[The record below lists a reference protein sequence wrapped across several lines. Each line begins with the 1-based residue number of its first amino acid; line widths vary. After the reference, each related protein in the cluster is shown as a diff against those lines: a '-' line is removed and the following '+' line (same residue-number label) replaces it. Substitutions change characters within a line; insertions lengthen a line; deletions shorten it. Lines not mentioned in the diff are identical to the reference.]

1 MNTNDLTEVRYLLSY
16 EENELLGLYSTYAK
30 AELASKAFTTIP
42 MASGV
47 KRNYLLFTIRAY
59 AVDDVA
65 TLPNEEEFTPSFCFD
80 IQNVGAPWYKQAWS
94 ETRFEY
100 YRSDE
105 SPPRYKLELD
115 NKRINRSGSIKFDS
129 LAWTVRVSGIDVWNE
144 EEAKTKAEI
153 IWDGFLLLYGYQKA
167 IRSFTVNE
175 LDMALEARDQLNL
188 ALHQQN
194 ENALTDA
201 LSSLQSNAPS

>member
-1 MNTNDLTEVRYLLSY
+1 
-16 EENELLGLYSTYAK
+16 
-30 AELASKAFTTIP
+30 
-42 MASGV
+42 
-47 KRNYLLFTIRAY
+47 
-59 AVDDVA
+59 
-65 TLPNEEEFTPSFCFD
+65 
-80 IQNVGAPWYKQAWS
+80 
-94 ETRFEY
+94 
-100 YRSDE
+100 
-105 SPPRYKLELD
+105 
-115 NKRINRSGSIKFDS
+115 
-129 LAWTVRVSGIDVWNE
+129 VRVSGIDVWNV

-201 LSSLQSNAPS
+201 LSSLQSNTLP